1 MSAFSVFKY
10 ILHKNGCELFSKISS
25 INKTYYI
32 DYIYKNNYFD
42 LKGPQ
47 LIVMKKGP
55 LR

>member
-10 ILHKNGCELFSKISS
+10 ILHSNGCELFSKISS
-25 INKTYYI
+25 INGTYYI
-32 DYIYKNNYFD
+32 DNIYKNNYFH

-47 LIVMKKGP
+47 LIIMKKGA